1 MNARGPACCLV
12 QNGFPSGLFRVLA
25 RSTGLALA
33 LLLGVAAS
41 PAQEDE
47 SGAAAEPSP
56 SEESS
61 SEEATFRIG
70 VGDVLD
76 VYIYEE
82 EAREE
87 CVVRPDGRITLP
99 LIGDVPAAGA
109 TPPELARRVT
119 ERLEP
124 FQESPTVTVAVR
136 EIHSYKIYVLGEVA
150 EQQRIESASPLRLLE
165 ALAIAGGFNEFAK
178 KEIMV
183 LRGGGDQAQRFEID
197 YEAIVEEGSLEDNLR
212 LESGDVVVVK

>member
-1 MNARGPACCLV
+1 MNARRPASRLAR
-12 QNGFPSGLFRVLA
+12 NGLPSSLSRQLAKGMTLALVLA
-25 RSTGLALA
+25 AGM
-33 LLLGVAAS
+33 AAI
-41 PAQEDE
+41 PAQQDDAEP
-47 SGAAAEPSP
+47 AAEPASP
-56 SEESS
+56 QQ
-61 SEEATFRIG
+61 AAYRIG

-82 EAREE
+82 DAREE

-99 LIGDVPAAGA
+99 LIGDVPAAGL
-109 TPPELARRVT
+109 TPPELADRVT
-119 ERLEP
+119 EQLEP

-150 EQQRIESASPLRLLE
+150 EQQRIESASPLRVLE

-183 LRGGGDQAQRFEID
+183 LRGSGEQAQRFEVD
-197 YEAIVEEGSLEDNLR
+197 YDAIVEEGSLEDNLR